1 MGRLNHRQTL
11 KMFLSNLPWLGKAFL
26 LTTTI
31 AVVKSQHDMPMPPM
45 EECCT
50 EKMVGSVSYTLLD
63 GAFHGAIPHQ
73 CLNDCVY
80 TVTGTSS
87 PKFCF
92 QRGDLPT
99 ECLSDAPVIEL
110 VGGSGPH
117 EGNVMIRGQP
127 VCDDHWGGEDA
138 LVVCRQLGYH
148 YGFPTDNSF
157 FGPVSTDFAMDD
169 VQCTGNED
177 YIWRCPHETEHNC
190 GSSEGAG
197 VICSNEPPVETT
209 TEGASDEGSGSGHT
223 YAVIGLVG
231 GSGPHEGNIMVYGK
245 PVCDD
250 IATPE
255 NAQVVC
261 RQLGYLGGEIT
272 TSSHFGTVSADFA
285 MDEVNCNGTEEYFWR
300 CPHESVHNCGG
311 LEAMGVICSND
322 EGSTASGS
330 GHSPD
335 VVVSVRVKD
344 GTSGSGLADAS
355 AELMLEDGNMLS
367 SVTDS
372 EGYAVFSLSS
382 GYMGETAT
390 IIVTGD
396 GYVTVTKTITIG
408 GEQINFFL
416 SPELA
421 DGQHRLVL
429 SWESSNDLDVYVLQ
443 KDKTTGDIVC
453 KTWYMNQGG
462 CTGVNLDIDV
472 ASYGPETITWTDAD
486 NDAYLYELY
495 VHDYSERGVAGTGA
509 AITLYGESSVEL
521 SVVDG
526 DSGDLWW
533 MLGTFEP
540 SVGTSSFSTMD
551 FLQSS
556 DPDTS
561 ASSRTAK
568 KGKRKGKGN

>member
-1 MGRLNHRQTL
+1 MG
-11 KMFLSNLPWLGKAFL
+11 
-26 LTTTI
+26 
-31 AVVKSQHDMPMPPM
+31 
-45 EECCT
+45 
-50 EKMVGSVSYTLLD
+50 
-63 GAFHGAIPHQ
+63 
-73 CLNDCVY
+73 
-80 TVTGTSS
+80 
-87 PKFCF
+87 
-92 QRGDLPT
+92 
-99 ECLSDAPVIEL
+99 
-110 VGGSGPH
+110 
-117 EGNVMIRGQP
+117 
-127 VCDDHWGGEDA
+127 
-138 LVVCRQLGYH
+138 
-148 YGFPTDNSF
+148 
-157 FGPVSTDFAMDD
+157 
-169 VQCTGNED
+169 
-177 YIWRCPHETEHNC
+177 TEHNC

-197 VICSNEPPVETT
+197 VICSNEPLVEPTVGP
-209 TEGASDEGSGSGHT
+209 TEQGSGSGHV
-223 YAVIGLVG
+223 YAEVELVGGSGPQEGNILVWGRPVCDDGHPDFGAQTAQVVCRMLGYYGGEYTPHSHFGDVSADFAMDEVQCTGNEASINDCPHQTSHDCGSTEGLGVICSVIGLVG
-231 GSGPHEGNIMVYGK
+231 GSGPHEGNVMLYGK

-272 TSSHFGTVSADFA
+272 TSSQFGTVSADFA
-285 MDEVNCNGTEEYFWR
+285 MDEVNCNGTEEYIWR
-300 CPHESVHNCGG
+300 CPHETEHNCGG

-322 EGSTASGS
+322 EGSTAYPGS
-330 GHSPD
+330 SHSPD

-355 AELMLEDGNMLS
+355 AELMLEDGNTLS

-372 EGYAVFSLSS
+372 EGYAVFTVSS

-421 DGQHRLVL
+421 EGQHRLVL
-429 SWESSNDLDVYVLQ
+429 SWESSNDLDVYALQ
-443 KDKTTGDIVC
+443 KDKTTGEIVC

-472 ASYGPETITWTDAD
+472 DSYGPETITWTDAA

-495 VHDYSERGVAGTGA
+495 VNDYSQRGVAGTGA
-509 AITLYGESSVEL
+509 SITLYGETTVKM
-521 SVVDG
+521 SVVDE

-533 MLGTFEP
+533 VLGTFEP

-551 FLQSS
+551 SLQSF

-561 ASSRTAK
+561 SAS
-568 KGKRKGKGN
+568 RKIVVKQKQKPKSE